1 MKNFTYKGKSIGTLK
16 GNNFY
21 KSVDKN
27 KHFMKMYN
35 AWGIDKNVLY
45 QLKNSVNI
53 IYTDKNIK
61 TVWAIPSK
69 IWKEKGMEKDW
80 NCGVQVFLEEKYF
93 WKKDESQS
101 TLF

>member
-61 TVWAIPSK
+61 TV
-69 IWKEKGMEKDW
+69 
-80 NCGVQVFLEEKYF
+80 
-93 WKKDESQS
+93 
-101 TLF
+101 